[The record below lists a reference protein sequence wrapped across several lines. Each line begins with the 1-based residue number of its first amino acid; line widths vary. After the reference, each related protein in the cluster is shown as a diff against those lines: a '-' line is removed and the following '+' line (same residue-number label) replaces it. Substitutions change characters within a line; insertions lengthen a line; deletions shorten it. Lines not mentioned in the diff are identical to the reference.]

1 MCRWLAYSGNP
12 IQMETVLFR
21 PRHSLIDQSLRSRLG
36 GETTTNG
43 DGFGIGWYGRYSEV
57 PFRYRCLHPAWND
70 TNLREAA
77 RAIRSSMFIAHVR
90 AATDTPAQETNC
102 HPFRYGRW
110 LFAHNGLIREYPMLR
125 RALMMEVAPE
135 LFRWIEG
142 STDSEVM
149 FFLALSFGLDR
160 DPRGALEQMV
170 GLIED
175 IGRRHG
181 VEYPLNMTVCATD
194 GVQIVAARY
203 SSEGESRSLFHSTS
217 FKHLHQLYPDSAAIE
232 DAGDGAFLVLSE
244 PLVDLPGAWAEI
256 PEETVV
262 IVKGGMVEHHRFVP
276 RTPGPTGFD
285 LPANQA
291 TYGREAS

>member
-36 GETTTNG
+36 HTTTNG
-43 DGFGIGWYGRYSEV
+43 DGFGIGWYGRHSEV

-77 RAIRSSMFIAHVR
+77 RAIRSPMFVAHVR

-110 LFAHNGLIREYPMLR
+110 LFAHNGLIRDYPTLR
-125 RALMMEVAPE
+125 RDLMMAVAPE

-149 FFLALSFGLDR
+149 FFLALTFGLCR
-160 DPRGALEQMV
+160 EPRAALEQMA
-170 GLIED
+170 GLIEAV
-175 IGRRHG
+175 GHHHG
-181 VEYPLNMTVCATD
+181 VEHPLNMTVCATD
-194 GVQIVAARY
+194 GEQIIAARY
-203 SSEGESRSLFHSTS
+203 SSERDSRSLFHSTS
-217 FKHLHQLYPDSAAIE
+217 FGHLHELYPENSAIT
-232 DAGDGAFLVLSE
+232 DAGDTAFLVLSE
-244 PLVDLPGAWAEI
+244 PLVDLPDAWAEI

-262 IVKGGMVEHHRFVP
+262 IAKGGSVEHHRFVP
-276 RTPGPTGFD
+276 R
-285 LPANQA
+285 LPMIDSWSNQA
-291 TYGREAS
+291 SYGKAAG